1 MSTSPGT
8 PRIASNP
15 RSWKR
20 QKSFSLGASEK
31 ASNLPPCSSQTHAL
45 QNCER
50 IQFCC
55 FKPLSLWYL
64 CGSPRKRTQRVTWSP
79 ILRVGH
85 NCIQTPWPCGLLTF
99 RSQGAGYAQKPCV
112 PPTVFHTQ
120 TTVQDLS
127 RLSPGT
133 DGHLGLFLW
142 KIQAAFLV
150 GVWGTTQRCHLSD
163 KSPGNPEA
171 QPQKNKNNEQSQ
183 CLCYF
188 PSTIVTFSNGPGEE
202 VILTDFPC
210 NEGSQ
215 GSLSIWPKFQSRTA
229 PHGLYEPSAVAG
241 HLKCGPCDPG
251 TAFLILFHFN

>member
-1 MSTSPGT
+1 M
-8 PRIASNP
+8 
-15 RSWKR
+15 
-20 QKSFSLGASEK
+20 
-31 ASNLPPCSSQTHAL
+31 
-45 QNCER
+45 
-50 IQFCC
+50 
-55 FKPLSLWYL
+55 
-64 CGSPRKRTQRVTWSP
+64 TWSP
-79 ILRVGH
+79 ILRVTIIASRLHGH
-85 NCIQTPWPCGLLTF
+85 AACWSSGLRALAMLK
-99 RSQGAGYAQKPCV
+99 SHA
-112 PPTVFHTQ
+112 FHLQ

-142 KIQAAFLV
+142 EIQAASLV
-150 GVWGTTQRCHLSD
+150 GVWGMTQRCHLSD

-215 GSLSIWPKFQSRTA
+215 GSLSIWPKFQRCTA
-229 PHGLYEPSAVAG
+229 PHGLYEPSVVAG

-251 TAFLILFHFN
+251 AAFLILFHFN